1 MKALVNNHIII
12 KIICHIRV
20 YNLLL
25 GKLHLY
31 DLSSYTWLLVSSFHK
46 IVGFLSPI
54 FVHCKKNNGFLIYFM
69 IYLSIMQN
77 ADLCSCHH
85 LLHDKHCCC
94 FYYHLFFFSSPATLC
109 CESWMF
115 YILLIL
121 FICCSFFASIIVP
134 QQNALTVSINLC
146 GIFAG
151 GIKWV
156 TILYYWFV
164 IVLCLMLCWNNINAV
179 NFFNDQS
186 ISMWLHRSKQWG
198 I

>member
-1 MKALVNNHIII
+1 MKALVNNRIII

-121 FICCSFFASIIVP
+121 FIICLLFLFCFNYSSSTECPNCEHKSVRHFCWW
-134 QQNALTVSINLC
+134 NKVSYNSLLLVC
-146 GIFAG
+146 HC
-151 GIKWV
+151 
-156 TILYYWFV
+156 FV
-164 IVLCLMLCWNNINAV
+164 SYVVL
-179 NFFNDQS
+179 
-186 ISMWLHRSKQWG
+186 KQY
-198 I
+198 

>member
-85 LLHDKHCCC
+85 LHDKHCCC
-94 FYYHLFFFSSPATLC
+94 FYYHLFFFFQSCNFMLWILDVLYLINIVYLLFLFCFNYSSSTECPN
-109 CESWMF
+109 CEHKSVRHFCWWNKVS
-115 YILLIL
+115 YNSLLL
-121 FICCSFFASIIVP
+121 VCHCF
-134 QQNALTVSINLC
+134 VSY
-146 GIFAG
+146 
-151 GIKWV
+151 V
-156 TILYYWFV
+156 
-164 IVLCLMLCWNNINAV
+164 VL
-179 NFFNDQS
+179 
-186 ISMWLHRSKQWG
+186 KQY
-198 I
+198 